1 MIKTR
6 YPWQQIIKNE
16 NVYQIISF
24 VVLCF
29 MYIGLQLNWYLA
41 AGRDD
46 TYITLWS
53 AFGVSQ
59 GHGFVNSNLQ
69 PAEISSSLLH
79 VLILSLFA
87 LVQPD
92 NLFVINKIIGIG
104 FGLLTIGMLY
114 HSSAIFFP
122 QIKHHKHAAL
132 SVIVLLIFSPV
143 WMYWTAGGLENAIV
157 CFVIL
162 WLLRSLLQSWVQG
175 SVRWVSMAI
184 SASLLI
190 LARSEGFIYLS

>member
-24 VVLCF
+24 VVLCV

-59 GHGFVNSNLQ
+59 GHGFVNYNLQ

-92 NLFVINKIIGIG
+92 NLFVINKIFCWQRQSTINFG
-104 FGLLTIGMLY
+104 F
-114 HSSAIFFP
+114 FWNKNF
-122 QIKHHKHAAL
+122 
-132 SVIVLLIFSPV
+132 
-143 WMYWTAGGLENAIV
+143 W
-157 CFVIL
+157 IL
-162 WLLRSLLQSWVQG
+162 FHTTL
-175 SVRWVSMAI
+175 
-184 SASLLI
+184 
-190 LARSEGFIYLS
+190 